1 MPNHQAFTWDNF
13 AITDVGRVRTLNE
26 DACLARPEVGLWL
39 VADGMGGHSSGDLAS
54 QMVVSTFQQLPFPD
68 SLADSVD
75 MLEEGL
81 LEINRTLKTEADERG
96 GNITIGCTVV
106 GLMAYQRELV
116 VFWAG
121 DSRAYML
128 RNGRLK
134 PITRDHTQVEELV
147 EQGFLLRED
156 ADNHP
161 SSNVV
166 TRAVGAMDYLFVE
179 FGNQTIEEGDT
190 YLLCSDGLT
199 KEMQNGEIEQVLS
212 QAGSAE
218 EACRQLLDI
227 TLERGSRD
235 NVTIIVIRA
244 LPLTET

>member
-1 MPNHQAFTWDNF
+1 
-13 AITDVGRVRTLNE
+13 
-26 DACLARPEVGLWL
+26 
-39 VADGMGGHSSGDLAS
+39 
-54 QMVVSTFQQLPFPD
+54 
-68 SLADSVD
+68 
-75 MLEEGL
+75 
-81 LEINRTLKTEADERG
+81 
-96 GNITIGCTVV
+96 
-106 GLMAYQRELV
+106 
-116 VFWAG
+116 
-121 DSRAYML
+121 
-128 RNGRLK
+128 LK